1 MPLYVYLGSLA
12 IVAALPL
19 LWYAV
24 AGARVPRAELLRVGR
39 ERTAAEPTNLRDLNL
54 GRSASERVVQPLVEA
69 LARRARRLT
78 PVGMVE
84 ALEHRILL
92 AGQAAR
98 WPIERVLAVKL
109 VLGAIG
115 ALIALTRFAGN
126 PSADSL
132 LFGVL
137 VLALFYFA
145 PDVVLRGRGAERQK
159 KVQKELPDVLDQVT
173 ISVEAGLG
181 FEAALAQAARSGK
194 GPLAEELGRLLQDIQ
209 IGVSRGEALDAL
221 VGRTDAADL
230 RHFVLA
236 VRQAERY
243 GIPIAQ
249 VLRVQ
254 SREMREKRRQ
264 RAEEQAMKIPVKV
277 VFPVVF
283 CILPALFVV
292 ILGPAVIG
300 IWENFVTG

>member
-1 MPLYVYLGSLA
+1 MPISVYLGSLA
-12 IVAALPL
+12 IVAAVPL

-24 AGARVPRAELLRVGR
+24 AGARAPSVQALRVDRDRAG
-39 ERTAAEPTNLRDLNL
+39 EPTSLRDLDL
-54 GRSASERVVQPLVEA
+54 GRSASERVVQPMVHV

-84 ALEHRILL
+84 SLERRILL

-109 VLGAIG
+109 VLGVVG
-115 ALIALTRFAGN
+115 GLLALARFAGD
-126 PSADSL
+126 PSFGSL
-132 LFGVL
+132 LLGVV
-137 VLALFYFA
+137 VLALLCFA
-145 PDVVLRGRGAERQK
+145 PDLLLHGRGAERQK
-159 KVQKELPDVLDQVT
+159 RIQKELPDVLDQVT

-209 IGVSRGEALDAL
+209 IGVSRGEALEAL
-221 VGRTDAADL
+221 VHRTDAPDL

-243 GIPIAQ
+243 GIPVAQ

-254 SREMREKRRQ
+254 SREMRDKRRQ

-283 CILPALFVV
+283 CIFPALFVV
-292 ILGPAVIG
+292 ILGPAMIQL
-300 IWENFVTG
+300 WENFVGG

>member
-1 MPLYVYLGSLA
+1 MPLSVYLGSLA
-12 IVAALPL
+12 IVVAVPL

-24 AGARVPRAELLRVGR
+24 AGARAPTVQALRVDR
-39 ERTAAEPTNLRDLNL
+39 DRAAGEPANLRDLDL
-54 GRSASERVVQPLVEA
+54 TRSASERVVQPMVDV

-84 ALEHRILL
+84 SLERRILL

-109 VLGAIG
+109 VLGVVG
-115 ALIALTRFAGN
+115 GLFALTRFAGD
-126 PSADSL
+126 PSFGSL
-132 LFGVL
+132 LFGVV
-137 VLALFYFA
+137 VLALLYFA
-145 PDVVLRGRGAERQK
+145 PDVLLRGRGAERQK
-159 KVQKELPDVLDQVT
+159 RIQKELPDVLDQVT

-194 GPLAEELGRLLQDIQ
+194 GPLSEELGRLLQDIQ
-209 IGVSRGEALDAL
+209 IGVSRGEALEAL
-221 VGRTDAADL
+221 VHRTEAADL

-254 SREMREKRRQ
+254 SREMRDKRRQ

-283 CILPALFVV
+283 CIFPALFVV
-292 ILGPAVIG
+292 ILGPAMIQL
-300 IWENFVTG
+300 WENFVGG